1 MISSFIPQASS
12 FAADIDFVINL
23 IFWLVLPFFLVSEFC
38 VFWFVMKFR
47 AKEGGKAEYI
57 TGEKS
62 HETKWV
68 TYPHFLIL
76 AFDVLIIF
84 FAVQVWYNV
93 KQQLP
98 EADRTVRVIGSQW
111 AWTFVHPGPDGEL
124 DTADDIELNDE
135 LHLENGVVYHYQL
148 QSNDVLHSFSIPAFR
163 LKQDAVPGRTITG
176 WFEPTVAGE
185 YDFQCAEMCGVGHGI
200 MVAKATVHEPADYK
214 AWLAEHAGVASLSP
228 TAN

>member
-1 MISSFIPQASS
+1 MVSAFLPQAST
-12 FAADIDFVINL
+12 FAGDIDFVINL
-23 IFWLVLPFFLVSEFC
+23 ILASVLPFFLASQFC
-38 VFWFVMKFR
+38 IFYFCWKFR
-47 AKEGGKAEYI
+47 AKEGGKAQYI
-57 TGEKS
+57 TGEES

-68 TYPHFLIL
+68 TYPHFLVL
-76 AFDVLIIF
+76 GFDVLSIF

-98 EADRTVRVIGSQW
+98 EADRTVRVVGSQW

-124 DTADDIELNDE
+124 DTRDDIELNDE
-135 LHLENGVVYHYQL
+135 LHLEEGVVYHYQL
-148 QSNDVLHSFSIPAFR
+148 QSNDVIHSFSIPAFR

-176 WFEPTVAGE
+176 WFEPNLVGE

-200 MVAKATVHEPADYK
+200 MVAKAYVHDAAGHK
-214 AWLAEHAGVASLSP
+214 AWLAEHSGVASLTP